1 MPFKRRTPSAFSTC
15 IGNRTLYIEP
25 VLLNKLTNNTKK
37 KTTDQLEFRG
47 RDTENR
53 EEFEINT
60 SRPTT
65 QNNLITNAGFTK
77 RRELGKQMCLT
88 LSPKFFTLYEKNTLK
103 LGMNLSNMV
112 F

>member
-15 IGNRTLYIEP
+15 ICNRTVYIEP

-37 KTTDQLEFRG
+37 TIDQLEFRG

-60 SRPTT
+60 SRPIIAF
-65 QNNLITNAGFTK
+65 NLK
-77 RRELGKQMCLT
+77 RRPQKIAYT
-88 LSPKFFTLYEKNTLK
+88 NRARSP
-103 LGMNLSNMV
+103 
-112 F
+112 